1 MSQALARQAI
11 EIKLMA
17 WATARPIRVANFEE
31 GFEAEQDET
40 YLRAF
45 LLPGGT
51 DCRYLAGEAYEYTG
65 VYQIT
70 IVCPAGQPWPRLRL
84 LWPRSQRC
92 SGSTLK
98 SAGAGSTGSSWS
110 QSSRA
115 PQSPNRRHTPC
126 RPASPTEV
134 SRTCSSQGSPSAAQP
149 NTQPR
154 PVQPNGGCSFIRPPR
169 LRSFSPDE

>member
-51 DCRYLAGEAYEYTG
+51 TCRYLAGEAYEYTG

-70 IVCPAGQPWPRLRL
+70 IVCPAGQSLATAEALVAEITALFRVD
-84 LWPRSQRC
+84 SEI
-92 SGSTLK
+92 
-98 SAGAGSTGSSWS
+98 
-110 QSSRA
+110 SRGGFDGLVV
-115 PQSPNRRHTPC
+115 
-126 RPASPTEV
+126 E
-134 SRTCSSQGSPSAAQP
+134 
-149 NTQPR
+149 
-154 PVQPNGGCSFIRPPR
+154 PVQQGPTITESATYAVPTSFTYRGVAD
-169 LRSFSPDE
+169 L